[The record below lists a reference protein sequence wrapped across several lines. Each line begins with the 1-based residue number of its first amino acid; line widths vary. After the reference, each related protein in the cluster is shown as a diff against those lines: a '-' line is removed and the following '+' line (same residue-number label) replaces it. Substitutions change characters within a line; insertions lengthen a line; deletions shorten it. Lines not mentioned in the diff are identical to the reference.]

1 MAPEP
6 QDQETR
12 EVGALAPQPV
22 DDNAPTPRR
31 GTPIARLRGRITRA
45 TRGLSRKHWN
55 GARLVVIVL
64 LGVAIALLLF
74 MFVKQ
79 LG

>member
-1 MAPEP
+1 MAPDPEEH
-6 QDQETR
+6 ETR

-22 DDNAPTPRR
+22 DEDAPTTRR